1 MPIVTILTRR
11 RYRHRIKLK
20 DLRTQLEGQAANP
33 VDTPP
38 SKSLLKILRA
48 RNQKKNQ
55 KMAKEK
61 MMRKTAEKL
70 LETSSFAADLA
81 QVRPLRLRATDC

>member
-1 MPIVTILTRR
+1 LSLSLPVVD
-11 RYRHRIKLK
+11 YRLRIKLK
-20 DLRTQLEGQAANP
+20 DLQTELEGQAANP

-48 RNQKKNQ
+48 RNQKKKE

-61 MMRKTAEKL
+61 MMRQTAENL
-70 LETSSFAADLA
+70 LKTSSDAKELA
-81 QVRPLRLRATDC
+81 QVRPLHLRATDR